1 MKKKKRIKED
11 RVVILP
17 YLLEASRLILKII
30 MASAVN
36 ETRHYGY
43 CRLYNPQHDHDTLL
57 TTCYTVNLMVIG
69 LSILCAFNPI
79 ELQFRRQN
87 IGTHLV

>member
-1 MKKKKRIKED
+1 MKKKKRIKKD
-11 RVVILP
+11 RVISLTF
-17 YLLEASRLILKII
+17 LLIISRLILKII

-43 CRLYNPQHDHDTLL
+43 GRLYNPQHDNNTLL
-57 TTCYTVNLMVIG
+57 TTCYMVNLMVIG
-69 LSILCAFNPI
+69 LSILCAFSPV
-79 ELQFRRQN
+79 ELQFSRQH